1 MSGRLQMTG
10 DQVGCGDAAFGKSYV
25 PHEGYVPALQ
35 AGSKKL
41 RQAAANRAEQR
52 ATRPRTGPLHGR
64 GTVSSSRRENNALT
78 LIRNIPTEASGRK
91 NVAFASSFPA
101 EHRQRVLDQLPK
113 KVRRPVTIQN
123 GSKGATEIGQDV
135 QGYTLGRA
143 GTKRPANVVL
153 HGHSANPVI
162 RHEYEHSQPR
172 RSYHRLAALQES
184 RAGGGAREEARADA
198 RMIQARGAKEPIASD
213 YEAQA
218 IMHREAGLGN
228 RAVNPGFVGD
238 PDRAAEY
245 TRMRNKL
252 GVPLRGLEH
261 LPQSRIMDKIREEA
275 KMRDGRRARWRK
287 DVGKAAT
294 NVVAPQVPKPK
305 KLASPAKPPT
315 PPSPAVSPP
324 SPPKPPAPTAR
335 VKPVA
340 GPQPVARPRP
350 ATPRTAPKPP
360 VAKSYIP
367 GAGTTPRAR
376 SRRGRCAAWP
386 TGVARRGWRRCGR
399 RTASTPSSTTTSP
412 SR

>member
-52 ATRPRTGPLHGR
+52 ATRPRTGPLVGR
-64 GTVSSSRRENNALT
+64 GTVSSSRRENKALT

-101 EHRQRVLDQLPK
+101 EHRQRVLGRLPEE
-113 KVRRPVTIQN
+113 
-123 GSKGATEIGQDV
+123 GAPPRHDPERV
-135 QGYTLGRA
+135 QGCDGDRPGRP
-143 GTKRPANVVL
+143 GLHPRPRRDEASGERGPPRPL
-153 HGHSANPVI
+153 RNPVI

-172 RSYHRLAALQES
+172 RSYHRLASLQES

-315 PPSPAVSPP
+315 PPNPRGLPTEPAEAAGAERPGQAGRRP
-324 SPPKPPAPTAR
+324 QAGRPPASGDAADRAQAPGCQVLHPRSGVQAR
-335 VKPVA
+335 ERDPEEDAAPPGPRGSQEGDGGAA
-340 GPQPVARPRP
+340 GEEP
-350 ATPRTAPKPP
+350 
-360 VAKSYIP
+360 
-367 GAGTTPRAR
+367 
-376 SRRGRCAAWP
+376 
-386 TGVARRGWRRCGR
+386 
-399 RTASTPSSTTTSP
+399 
-412 SR
+412 